1 VERRPSLM
9 LQFDLGAARGERHSF
24 LFVGAHC
31 DDIEIGCGATVRKL
45 VSNFPD
51 AQYSWLVLASDVA
64 RADEARAAARAF
76 LEGAADVSIAVEDF
90 RDGYLPYA
98 GATVKDTFE
107 ELHDRINPDL
117 VFTHFRLDAHQDHRL
132 VNELTWNTFR
142 DSVILEYE
150 IPKFDG
156 DLGTPNVY
164 VTVTEAECREKVE
177 MLLDHYRSQK
187 SRSWF
192 DEATFRAVMRLRGIE
207 CNAADG
213 LAEAFYS
220 RKLVLGI

>member
-1 VERRPSLM
+1 M
-9 LQFDLGAARGERHSF
+9 LQFDLGPARGERYSF

-45 VSNFPD
+45 VTRFPD
-51 AQYSWLVLASDVA
+51 AVYSWVVLASDVA
-64 RADEARAAARAF
+64 RADEAHAAASAFLDGAARA
-76 LEGAADVSIAVEDF
+76 SIEIKDF
-90 RDGYLPYA
+90 RDGYLPYT
-98 GATVKDTFE
+98 GAAVKDTFE
-107 ELHDRINPDL
+107 ELHERVTPDL

-132 VNELTWNTFR
+132 VNELTWNSFR

-156 DLGTPNVY
+156 DLGTPSVY
-164 VTVTEAECREKVE
+164 VAVTEAECREKIE
-177 MLLDHYRSQK
+177 RLLEHYPSQK
-187 SRSWF
+187 ARSWF

-213 LAEAFYS
+213 LAEAFYG
-220 RKLVLGI
+220 RKVVVRI